1 MLEGHNVSKRFG
13 GLEALKSVD
22 FYVDEKEIVGLI
34 GPNGS
39 GKTTL
44 FNIISGVYRPDS
56 GTIKFKGRDIVGS
69 KPFYVRKIGISRTFQ
84 LTRPFLNMT
93 ALENVLI
100 ASLYSREKSV
110 SISDARNEALSLLE
124 LVGLLE
130 KKDSLA
136 RNLTLAERRLLE
148 IARAL
153 AGEPSVVLLDE
164 VVAGLNPVETLRA
177 VDVIKSI
184 HEKGITVF
192 WVEHVM
198 KVIMN
203 VCHRILVLHHGK
215 KIAEGTP
222 KEVAAEDAVIKAYL
236 GEAYVDA

>member
-1 MLEGHNVSKRFG
+1 MLEGRNVSKRFG

-69 KPFYVRKIGISRTFQ
+69 KPFDVRKIGISRTFQ

-130 KKDSLA
+130 KRDSLA